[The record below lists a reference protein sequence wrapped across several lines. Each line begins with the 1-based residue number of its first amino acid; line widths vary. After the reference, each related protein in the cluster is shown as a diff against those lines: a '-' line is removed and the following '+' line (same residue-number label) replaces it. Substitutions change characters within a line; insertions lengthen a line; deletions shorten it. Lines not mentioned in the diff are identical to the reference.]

1 MSSPIEKPFLL
12 FVEGKDDEAVI
23 GLLLRHLG
31 VECVQIFNAKGK
43 DRIRD
48 VVNAFVVSPGFDDMV
63 QGVAILRDADA
74 DPAGAL
80 RSCQD
85 SLKEISKRTGVF
97 LLPGDGPGV
106 LEDLCLRTLQGRTE
120 LECVDR
126 YLECLGANGI
136 ALRKAPKFRM
146 RALLTAVDD
155 GKSRDTEWAAVQ
167 GLLDPAHAAF
177 GPLREFLLDF
187 TRA

>member
-12 FVEGKDDEAVI
+12 FVEGKDDEAVV
-23 GLLLRHLG
+23 GLLLRYLG
-31 VECVQIFNAKGK
+31 VAGAQIFNAKGK

-48 VVNAFVVSPGFDDMV
+48 VVNAFVVSPGFDDTV

-74 DPAGAL
+74 DPAAAL
-80 RSCQD
+80 WSCQD

-97 LLPGDGPGV
+97 LLTGDGPGV

-126 YLECLGANGI
+126 YLECLGTNGI
-136 ALRKAPKFRM
+136 TLRNASKFRM
-146 RALLTAVDD
+146 RALLTAMDD
-155 GKSRDTEWAAVQ
+155 GKSRDTDWAE
-167 GLLDPAHAAF
+167 
-177 GPLREFLLDF
+177 LRVY
-187 TRA
+187 